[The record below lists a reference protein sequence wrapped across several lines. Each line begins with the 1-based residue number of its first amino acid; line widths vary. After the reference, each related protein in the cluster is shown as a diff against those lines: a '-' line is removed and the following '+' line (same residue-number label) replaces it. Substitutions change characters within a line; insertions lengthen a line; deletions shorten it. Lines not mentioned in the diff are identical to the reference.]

1 MINFLDEVRK
11 KINDNL
17 NPEKLELI
25 DNSALHVKHKSFDK
39 NKFHIKLVIKSKEL
53 KKISKIEAHKII
65 FSILKDE
72 MNRRIHALEI
82 EIK

>member
-39 NKFHIKLVIKSKEL
+39 NKFHIKLKISSEKL
-53 KKISKIEAHKII
+53 KKLGKIEAHKVI
-65 FSILKDE
+65 FSTLKDE
-72 MNRRIHALEI
+72 MVKIHALEI
-82 EIK
+82 EIN

>member
-39 NKFHIKLVIKSKEL
+39 NKFHIKLKISSEKL
-53 KKISKIEAHKII
+53 KKLGKIEAHKKI
-65 FSILKDE
+65 FSILKEE
-72 MNRRIHALEI
+72 MNKNIHALEI